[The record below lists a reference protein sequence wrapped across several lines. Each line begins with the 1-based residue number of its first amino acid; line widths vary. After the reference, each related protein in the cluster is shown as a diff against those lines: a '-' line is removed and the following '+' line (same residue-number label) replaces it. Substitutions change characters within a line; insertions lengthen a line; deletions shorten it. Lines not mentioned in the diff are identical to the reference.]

1 MGGGGGAKDLA
12 KEANFIGVADFD
24 LDLVIVVFEMASLK
38 EALRV
43 LGVDIGNVFLA
54 GVVVPLGGVSGFF
67 WISDLVIVVFEL
79 ASLNEALRVLGVD
92 IGKVFLAGVVSP
104 LDEVS
109 WSSSPACGAFAGD
122 NLGLL
127 STLS

>member
-1 MGGGGGAKDLA
+1 MGGGAKDLA

-54 GVVVPLGGVSGFF
+54 GVVLPLGGVSGFF
-67 WISDLVIVVFEL
+67 WIS
-79 ASLNEALRVLGVD
+79 
-92 IGKVFLAGVVSP
+92 GVVSP
-104 LDEVS
+104 LDGAS
-109 WSSSPACGAFAGD
+109 WSSSASVACGAFAGD
-122 NLGLL
+122 NLGLF
-127 STLS
+127 STLF

>member
-54 GVVVPLGGVSGFF
+54 GVVL
-67 WISDLVIVVFEL
+67 
-79 ASLNEALRVLGVD
+79 
-92 IGKVFLAGVVSP
+92 P
-104 LDEVS
+104 LDGFCRFPVS
-109 WSSSPACGAFAGD
+109 RQFSFSVIPFYRIQGYSVPHLRNGFAPQIQ
-122 NLGLL
+122 
-127 STLS
+127 

>member
-54 GVVVPLGGVSGFF
+54 GVV
-67 WISDLVIVVFEL
+67 
-79 ASLNEALRVLGVD
+79 
-92 IGKVFLAGVVSP
+92 SP

-109 WSSSPACGAFAGD
+109 WSSSPVCGAFAGD